1 MEVLRLIRITVLAI
15 VLLQLSTIKATIAF
29 KDLMTDPD
37 TFSNLETNEEVRLSF
52 FIHKLTFFNLEKGE
66 LYILRWEKKA
76 SMKMFVIIY

>member
-15 VLLQLSTIKATIAF
+15 VLLQLSAIEDTIAF

-52 FIHKLTFFNLEKGE
+52 FIHKFTFFNLEKGE
-66 LYILRWEKKA
+66 FHILRWKKV
-76 SMKMFVIIY
+76 SMKMFVFIY